1 MRRARITTSER
12 KAETRRKIQLG
23 GLIIKAG
30 LAAEEPAVLLGMLTC
45 APQKF

>member
-1 MRRARITTSER
+1 MATVER

-30 LAAEEPAVLLGMLTC
+30 LAEEELAFLHG
-45 APQKF
+45 